1 MPDLDMPVC
10 FEDVLRGNGTIC
22 DIF

>member
-10 FEDVLRGNGTIC
+10 FEDVLRGNGRIC